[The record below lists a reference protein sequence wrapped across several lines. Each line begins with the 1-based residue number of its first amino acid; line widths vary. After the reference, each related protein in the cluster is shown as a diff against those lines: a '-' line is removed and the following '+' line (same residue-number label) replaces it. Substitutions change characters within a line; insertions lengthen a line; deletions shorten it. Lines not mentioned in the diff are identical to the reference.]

1 MYRQTALARIAP
13 PPTVTPVWSLEV
25 TTELLKDDSEAEVL
39 EFLARR
45 PLHTVALIGAIKD
58 NGLVSPL
65 NRGSFY
71 GCRNRSGQLEGVA
84 LIGHATLM
92 ETRTDRALQA
102 FAEIAQKCTT
112 AHMIMGEQER
122 IQEFWNYYSEDGQE
136 MRRACRELLFE
147 LRWPVEVHE
156 EAAGLRLATLDDLDV
171 ILPVHAQMAFEESGV
186 NPLDYDPVGFRKRCA
201 RRIEQGRTWVWIE
214 AGKLVFKCDIV
225 SDTESV
231 VYLEGIWTA
240 SENRGQG
247 YGLRCMSQLARM
259 LLDRTESICI
269 LVNEQNAA
277 AHNFYKRAG
286 YKFRSV
292 YDTIFLQ

>member
-1 MYRQTALARIAP
+1 MYRQTALAKIAP

-25 TTELLKDDSEAEVL
+25 TTELLKDESEAEVL
-39 EFLARR
+39 EFLSRR
-45 PLHTVALIGAIKD
+45 PLHTVALTGAIKD
-58 NGLVSPL
+58 NGLVSRL
-65 NRGSFY
+65 NRGTFY
-71 GCRNRSGQLEGVA
+71 GCRNRSGELEGVA

-112 AHMIMGEQER
+112 AHMIM
-122 IQEFWNYYSEDGQE
+122 
-136 MRRACRELLFE
+136 
-147 LRWPVEVHE
+147 E
-156 EAAGLRLATLDDLDV
+156 EAAGLRLATLDDLDL

-186 NPLDYDPVGFRKRCA
+186 NPLDYDPEGFRKRCA

-214 AGKLVFKCDIV
+214 AGRLIFKCDIV

-269 LVNEQNAA
+269 LVNEQNVA